1 MEETNDLESKLMIN
15 ELVKVRLPGN
25 KNPGNYY
32 SRVEDA
38 LKRMMLITW
47 PKDNGAPLP
56 INPNQVLGFSLV
68 HKGDAYSFNGLVD
81 RIAQEPTPSVTI
93 IISSAIKR
101 IQRRQDYRVKCLIPL
116 EVVATLS
123 ETSSGLH
130 KAKLHLKTNTYDLS
144 ASGVSLR
151 TSTAVKAGTLP
162 VVKLS
167 LPDGGPPMKVS
178 CRVVHCFAAPENQNK
193 FHVGIQF
200 LKLEEDNRARLV
212 RFVYRAQSKRA
223 R

>member
-1 MEETNDLESKLMIN
+1 MEDTNDLEPKLMIN
-15 ELVKVRLPGN
+15 ELVKVRIPDG

-32 SRVEDA
+32 SRIEDA
-38 LKRMMLITW
+38 VKKMLIMTL
-47 PKDNGAPLP
+47 PADNGAPLTIQP
-56 INPNQVLGFSLV
+56 DQKLGFSLV
-68 HKGDAYSFNGLVD
+68 REGSAYSFNGFVD
-81 RIAQEPTPSVTI
+81 SISKEPQPVVTI

-123 ETSSGLH
+123 ETSGGLH

-151 TSTAVKAGTLP
+151 TSTAIAVGTLP
-162 VVKLS
+162 VIKIS
-167 LPDGGPPMKVS
+167 LPDGAPPMKTS

-212 RFVYRAQSKRA
+212 RFIYRAQSKRVL
-223 R
+223 